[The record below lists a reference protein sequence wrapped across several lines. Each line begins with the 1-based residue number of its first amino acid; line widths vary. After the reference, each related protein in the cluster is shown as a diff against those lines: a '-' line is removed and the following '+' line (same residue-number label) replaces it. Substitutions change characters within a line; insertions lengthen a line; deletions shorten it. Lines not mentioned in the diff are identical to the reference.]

1 MYLMLNFLTCL
12 DDRNSQATD
21 CYYFF
26 SPPSP
31 NFGRNYM
38 FLTSRVIFFQVGNPG
53 DSPIAGVAAGSC
65 SIFSL
70 HAEAWGGGFSSAS
83 LAARGPVPASF
94 WRCARGEISS
104 PAGICTSAPRAGWL
118 HAIFLGVFLV
128 VALWESAEIGARS
141 NGKKPRAV
149 RVGVA
154 T

>member
-1 MYLMLNFLTCL
+1 
-12 DDRNSQATD
+12 
-21 CYYFF
+21 
-26 SPPSP
+26 
-31 NFGRNYM
+31 M

-104 PAGICTSAPRAGWL
+104 PPGICTSAPRAGGSTLFFWGC
-118 HAIFLGVFLV
+118 F
-128 VALWESAEIGARS
+128 
-141 NGKKPRAV
+141 
-149 RVGVA
+149 
-154 T
+154 

>member
-1 MYLMLNFLTCL
+1 
-12 DDRNSQATD
+12 
-21 CYYFF
+21 
-26 SPPSP
+26 
-31 NFGRNYM
+31 M

-70 HAEAWGGGFSSAS
+70 HAEAWGGFSSAS
-83 LAARGPVPASF
+83 LAARGLLVM
-94 WRCARGEISS
+94 
-104 PAGICTSAPRAGWL
+104 CTWGNLIPTWDLHQCSQGWWL

-128 VALWESAEIGARS
+128 VVLWESAEIGARS